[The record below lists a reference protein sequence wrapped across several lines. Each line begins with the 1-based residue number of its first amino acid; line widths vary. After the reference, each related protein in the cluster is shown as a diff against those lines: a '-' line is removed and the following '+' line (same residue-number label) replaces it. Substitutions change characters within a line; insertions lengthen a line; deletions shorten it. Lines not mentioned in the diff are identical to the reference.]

1 MFRPV
6 CVVSPLACRLPP
18 PPDPMP
24 RAAGCA
30 RPCGMMAPL
39 SLTLLLLLR
48 PLPLRFAAGS
58 EGRHRVGTVPHSL
71 TCDWQSSPSLGVSSL
86 PVLGWVVPPCDQRS
100 NAMQTSYR
108 LEFFEDSS
116 GARVWDSGLI
126 RSNSSVA
133 VPYAGPPLDDGAVYR
148 WRVTTS
154 TSGGCG
160 LSRPSVEALLI
171 TALRNWHASA
181 SWIGLGNRSSTFN
194 LVRRVVHVLPKAQ
207 MGRAVAFIT
216 AQNSWGGMLMN
227 YKLWVGDKLVSV
239 GPGRGEAPI
248 TGGDGRFRSQPFNT
262 VDLTPFLPEAGGPIT
277 LALQTMQFSGFNP
290 NTGPFPF
297 PCAAGVECNGPAQ
310 ISKGPAVLM
319 QIDVHPRG
327 RPKITWVTK
336 DAAGWKVLN
345 GDTWMRPAIRAK
357 VCFNPGCGAGSGT
370 GRVEHTDA
378 RQEPV
383 GWRRPDFDDSGWKPA
398 VSIST
403 PSLTKF
409 ELTPRMAG
417 EPTVAPLNW

>member
-1 MFRPV
+1 
-6 CVVSPLACRLPP
+6 
-18 PPDPMP
+18 
-24 RAAGCA
+24 
-30 RPCGMMAPL
+30 
-39 SLTLLLLLR
+39 
-48 PLPLRFAAGS
+48 
-58 EGRHRVGTVPHSL
+58 
-71 TCDWQSSPSLGVSSL
+71 
-86 PVLGWVVPPCDQRS
+86 
-100 NAMQTSYR
+100 
-108 LEFFEDSS
+108 
-116 GARVWDSGLI
+116 
-126 RSNSSVA
+126 
-133 VPYAGPPLDDGAVYR
+133 
-148 WRVTTS
+148 
-154 TSGGCG
+154 
-160 LSRPSVEALLI
+160 
-171 TALRNWHASA
+171 
-181 SWIGLGNRSSTFN
+181 
-194 LVRRVVHVLPKAQ
+194 
-207 MGRAVAFIT
+207 
-216 AQNSWGGMLMN
+216 MLMN

-327 RPKITWVTK
+327 GPKITWVTK

-398 VSIST
+398 ISIST

-417 EPTVAPLNW
+417 EPTVAPFN